1 MSLVPNGKR
10 ICSVCNND
18 KITYECKGCS
28 IDFCYNHLTEHR
40 RKFTEDLIK
49 VENDRDH
56 FHENLVQQKEN
67 IPSHVVIQQITK
79 WENDSIRK
87 IKETAEQCR
96 QIFIE
101 QANYCY
107 NQIETKSNKL
117 NTEIIDI
124 RDENEFN
131 EVLLL
136 QLRIAL
142 NTLIDEL
149 AQSPNITVHQDSSP
163 YINKIFMTAPSGS
176 ELSLGTQRRVST
188 SGSLYTKYIQN
199 GIPIAGGNGQ
209 GERINQLAR
218 PEGIFV
224 DDDLTVY
231 IADSIN
237 NRILKW
243 KHGEK
248 NGEIVAG
255 GNGKGNRTDQFD
267 GPTCVI
273 LDKNTNS
280 LIISDLGNRRI
291 IRWPCQNSSSGE
303 VIISDIKCCSLAM
316 DNNGNLY
323 VADWRKH
330 EVKRWKIGD
339 KDGVI
344 VAGGNGL
351 GNNLNQLH
359 CPNHI
364 FIDNDYSVY
373 VSDYANHRVVQWGK
387 DAKEGII
394 VAGHRGQGNS
404 PSQLCHPYGIT
415 VDQIGQ
421 IYVAD
426 GDNHRVMRWGRGDTH
441 GIIVVGGKGLGEQL
455 FQLNTPIGL
464 ALDQQGHLYVV
475 DSGNHRVLKYQL
487 VIK

>member
-10 ICSVCNND
+10 ICSVCNKD

-40 RKFTEDLIK
+40 QKFTEDLIK
-49 VENDRDH
+49 VENDRDQ
-56 FHENLVQQKEN
+56 FQENFVQQKEN
-67 IPSHVVIQQITK
+67 ILNHVVIQQINK

-87 IKETAEQCR
+87 IKGTAEQCR

-101 QANYCY
+101 QATYCY
-107 NQIETKSNKL
+107 NQIEIKSNKL
-117 NTEIIDI
+117 HTEIIDI
-124 RDENEFN
+124 RDEDEFN

-136 QLRIAL
+136 QLRVEL
-142 NTLIDEL
+142 NKLIDEL
-149 AQSPNITVHQDSSP
+149 AQSPNIKVHQDSSP

-176 ELSLGTQRRVST
+176 EISLGTQRRIST
-188 SGSLYTKYIQN
+188 NGSLNAKYIQN
-199 GIPIAGGNGQ
+199 GIPIAGGNGEGQ
-209 GERINQLAR
+209 RLNQLAR

-237 NRILKW
+237 SRILKW

-248 NGEIVAG
+248 NGQIVAG
-255 GNGKGNRTDQFD
+255 GNGKGNRTDQLN
-267 GPTCVI
+267 GPTSVI
-273 LDKNTNS
+273 LDKKTNS

-323 VADWRKH
+323 AADWKKH
-330 EVKRWKIGD
+330 EVKRWNIGD

-351 GNNLNQLH
+351 GNNLNQLN

-373 VSDYANHRVVQWGK
+373 VSDYANHRVVQWAK

-404 PSQLCHPYGIT
+404 PSQLSRPHGIT

-426 GDNHRVMRWGRGDTH
+426 GDNHRVMRWSRGDTQ

-464 ALDQQGHLYVV
+464 ALDQQGHLYVA
-475 DSGNHRVLKYQL
+475 DSENHRILKYQL
-487 VIK
+487 VIR